1 MLAYIKFADVVSAFF
16 GKLFAW
22 TVVILMLVVCY
33 EVFMRY
39 YVGRPTAWAYDVG
52 YMMYGAGFVMAGG
65 YALSRNAHVRA
76 DVLYRL
82 WPPRRQAG
90 LDLVL
95 YFIFFFPGVLA
106 FIYSGYFFAEMSFR
120 FNERSSFSPN
130 GPILWPFKALLPLVG
145 VILLLQGIAEVMRC
159 VVCLRA
165 GQWPPRPQ
173 DVEELEKQ
181 IVEQVQAGEFD
192 AEAVLGTTVE
202 ELPPLE
208 GVDTPNKQGNGD
220 KTP

>member
-1 MLAYIKFADVVSAFF
+1 MLAYIQFSDRVSTFV

-22 TVVILMLVVCY
+22 TIVILMFVVCY
-33 EVFMRY
+33 EVYMRY
-39 YVGRPTAWAYDVG
+39 VVGRPTAWAYDVS
-52 YMMYGAGFVMAGG
+52 YMMYGAGFIMAGA

-82 WPPRRQAG
+82 WAPKRQAG

-106 FIYSGYFFAEMSFR
+106 FIYSGYFFAEMSWR

-130 GPILWPFKALLPLVG
+130 GPILWPFKALLPVVG
-145 VILLLQGIAEVMRC
+145 VLLLMQGIAEVLRC
-159 VVCLRA
+159 VICLRT

-173 DVEELEKQ
+173 DVEEIEQKV
-181 IVEQVQAGEFD
+181 VEQAATGELD
-192 AEAVLGTTVE
+192 TERLVGSSPDDLTGTDVS
-202 ELPPLE
+202 
-208 GVDTPNKQGNGD
+208 ND
-220 KTP
+220 KEQRP

>member
-1 MLAYIKFADVVSAFF
+1 MLSYIAFADRISAFF

-22 TVVILMLVVCY
+22 TVVILMIVVCY

-39 YVGRPTAWAYDVG
+39 VVGRPTAWAYDVG

-76 DVLYRL
+76 DVVYRL
-82 WPPRRQAG
+82 WAPKTQAR

-106 FIYSGYFFAEMSFR
+106 FIYSGYFFAEMSYR
-120 FNERSSFSPN
+120 FNERSPYSPA
-130 GPILWPFKALLPLVG
+130 GPFLWPFKALLPLVG
-145 VILLLQGIAEVMRC
+145 IVLFIQGVAEVCRC
-159 VVCLRA
+159 IVCLRT
-165 GQWPPRPQ
+165 GKWPPRPQ

-181 IVEQVQAGEFD
+181 IVEQAETGDLD
-192 AEAVLGTTVE
+192 AEAFLGAKPE
-202 ELPPLE
+202 ELASLE
-208 GVDTPNKQGNGD
+208 GIATPEDKKNGG
-220 KTP
+220 KEQ